1 MIDLVG
7 WPNAFGLR
15 NAIAR
20 ERGIAAYRA
29 WLPLERIKSK
39 CDPHIPEQRPYSD
52 LSREE
57 FLKPLR
63 SQRGV
68 GSRVLNIAVPEIRV
82 QRRPQPPLW
91 SLYGVRVLRA
101 DYKRPWAELREG
113 LSKLN
118 LA

>member
-1 MIDLVG
+1 
-7 WPNAFGLR
+7 
-15 NAIAR
+15 
-20 ERGIAAYRA
+20 
-29 WLPLERIKSK
+29 
-39 CDPHIPEQRPYSD
+39 
-52 LSREE
+52 
-57 FLKPLR
+57 
-63 SQRGV
+63 
-68 GSRVLNIAVPEIRV
+68 VPEIRV

>member
-1 MIDLVG
+1 MIISPEAVIANQRRSNRNETSRNVTRISG
-7 WPNAFGLR
+7 SNAPTATSVAK
-15 NAIAR
+15 N
-20 ERGIAAYRA
+20 
-29 WLPLERIKSK
+29 S
-39 CDPHIPEQRPYSD
+39 S
-52 LSREE
+52 
-57 FLKPLR
+57 LR